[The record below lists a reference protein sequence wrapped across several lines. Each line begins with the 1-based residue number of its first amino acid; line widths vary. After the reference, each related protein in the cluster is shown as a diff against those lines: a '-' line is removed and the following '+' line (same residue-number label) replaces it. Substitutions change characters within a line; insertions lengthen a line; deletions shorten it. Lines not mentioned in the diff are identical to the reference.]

1 MDIWENFGITTINRE
16 GMSMRKKSQTEVRF
30 TVDEDFLDELGER
43 LDQSKATDI
52 VRTAL
57 TLLDWVSNEAIHGRE
72 ILSADENS
80 NKFYRLAMPELSRA
94 RAKAPV
100 TLSAKVPATTAG

>member
-1 MDIWENFGITTINRE
+1 
-16 GMSMRKKSQTEVRF
+16 MRKKPQTEVRF
-30 TVDEDFLDELGER
+30 TVDTDFLDELGER

-57 TLLDWVSNEAIHGRE
+57 TLLDWASDEAIHGRE
-72 ILSADENS
+72 ILSADESS

-94 RAKAPV
+94 RAKAP
-100 TLSAKVPATTAG
+100 AKIDAKAAATTAG